1 MRAGLGRTALVFV
14 LLLGLFNAAYLLEKQ
29 HLGGRYVDFP
39 YTALVTAASAA
50 VGQWFMPIPVER
62 RGEITLGSGNAA
74 VVVRGGCNGI
84 EAVFL
89 LLAGV
94 LAVPA
99 PWRRKGAALVAYVPL
114 LFGANLG
121 RVLLLLYIMAEY
133 PEYID
138 FFHYQVGQGMLVVL
152 VLVLW
157 AHHLQRCSAAAARAE
172 A

>member
-1 MRAGLGRTALVFV
+1 MKRAGLGRTALVFV
-14 LLLGLFNAAYLLEKQ
+14 VLLGLFNAAYLLEKQ

-39 YTALVTAASAA
+39 YTALVTAASAV
-50 VGQWFMPIPVER
+50 VGQWLMPIPVER

-94 LAVPA
+94 LAVPGS
-99 PWRRKGAALVAYVPL
+99 WRRRGRALLLYLPL
-114 LFGANLG
+114 LFAANLV
-121 RVLLLLYIMAEY
+121 RVLLLLYIMAAH

-157 AHHLQRCSAAAARAE
+157 AHHLQRHGAGD
-172 A
+172 